1 MRSYVSAEC
10 VWNVCE
16 TGPSGEGGKCT
27 VRVSFFTRGG
37 GRWFVVGTN
46 FRQEGG
52 CIALDPAWPEVDGS
66 DIAEEQGDE
75 EDEARL
81 VEFDFLDCGECDSAG
96 RGSSLVLMPGE
107 LALTNLGGRRLT
119 CACC

>member
-1 MRSYVSAEC
+1 M
-10 VWNVCE
+10 
-16 TGPSGEGGKCT
+16 
-27 VRVSFFTRGG
+27 RVSFFARGG
-37 GRWFVVGTN
+37 GRWFMVSTS
-46 FRQEGG
+46 FRQEGE

-66 DIAEEQGDE
+66 DIAEEQSDE

-96 RGSSLVLMPGE
+96 RGSPLVLMSGE
-107 LALTNLGGRRLT
+107 LALTILGWRGSI